1 MHVNTYYYLRK
12 CEYLISSDHLRV
24 KAASRSAN
32 AARSSPQP
40 MHFNLQDCVICFA
53 LLIYSFL
60 VLFYILINCFFF
72 THVNCYHHPQKYCS
86 LLLIYYS
93 FTTTPTLHNAK
104 NIYIIKQQSFKTH
117 RLFAFAFTS
126 KHPTHTP

>member
-1 MHVNTYYYLRK
+1 
-12 CEYLISSDHLRV
+12 
-24 KAASRSAN
+24 
-32 AARSSPQP
+32 

-104 NIYIIKQQSFKTH
+104 NISIIKQQSFKT
-117 RLFAFAFTS
+117 RPLFAFAFTS
-126 KHPTHTP
+126 KHPPHTPLFISQLVEVVPILSSHLSTYSPSQYFSLIFYRVML